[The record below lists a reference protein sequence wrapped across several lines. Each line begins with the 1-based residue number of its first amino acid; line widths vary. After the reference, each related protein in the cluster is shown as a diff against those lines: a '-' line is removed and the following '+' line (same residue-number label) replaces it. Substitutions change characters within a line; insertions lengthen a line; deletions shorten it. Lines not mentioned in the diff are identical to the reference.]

1 MKNRYLHRLYGNSRL
16 ARVISMGIMARF
28 ELMSLGGHKSKDVLD
43 LIRTTRQ
50 QRESLL
56 SGTEAFLVHSIARA
70 QSNLDGAMAE
80 VGVYQGC
87 SAKLISVASAGRTL
101 HLFDTFDG
109 LPEPDPAERKH
120 LRKSQYCSSLSSVR
134 SFLDHESGVIFHP
147 GCFPSTAA
155 GLEDERFSFVHLDVD
170 LKASTRAC
178 LEFFHPRMVPGGII
192 MTHDYSFL
200 DGVREAF
207 AEFLVGR
214 AGQLIELPTSQA
226 LLVCAGIA
234 APVAHSQ
241 SSFGRVQETI
251 PLSRSADRPQV
262 HGSVPVMAMT
272 QNGAPA

>member
-70 QSNLDGAMAE
+70 QSNLDGSMAE

-262 HGSVPVMAMT
+262 HGGVPVMAMT

>member
-1 MKNRYLHRLYGNSRL
+1 MKNRYLHRLYGSSRL

-43 LIRTTRQ
+43 LIRTTRRE
-50 QRESLL
+50 RESLL

-70 QSNLDGAMAE
+70 QSKLEGSMAE

-87 SAKLISVASAGRTL
+87 SAKLISAAGAGRAL

-109 LPEPDPAERKH
+109 LPEPDLAERKH
-120 LRKSQYCSSLSSVR
+120 LRQSQYRSSLSSVR
-134 SFLDHESGVIFHP
+134 RFLDREPGVVFHP
-147 GCFPSTAA
+147 GCFPATAA

-170 LKASTRAC
+170 LKSSTRAC
-178 LEFFHPRMVPGGII
+178 LEFFHPRMVPGGVI

-214 AGQLIELPTSQA
+214 SGQLIELPTSQA
-226 LLVCAGIA
+226 ILVCAGVPDPA
-234 APVAHSQ
+234 SPGQQAC
-241 SSFGRVQETI
+241 GRVQEAG
-251 PLSRSADRPQV
+251 PSRPSERAPVRDGV
-262 HGSVPVMAMT
+262 AVMAMT

>member
-70 QSNLDGAMAE
+70 QSNLDGSMAE

>member
-1 MKNRYLHRLYGNSRL
+1 MKNRYLHRLYGRSRL

-43 LIRTTRQ
+43 LIRTTRRE
-50 QRESLL
+50 RESLL

-70 QSNLDGAMAE
+70 QSKLEGSMAE

-87 SAKLISVASAGRTL
+87 SAKLISVAGAGRAL

-109 LPEPDPAERKH
+109 LPEPDIAERQH
-120 LRKSQYCSSLSSVR
+120 LRQSQYRSSLSSVR
-134 SFLDHESGVIFHP
+134 RFLDREPGVVFHP
-147 GCFPSTAA
+147 GCFPATAA

-170 LKASTRAC
+170 LKSSTRAC
-178 LEFFHPRMVPGGII
+178 LEFFHPRMVPGGVI

-214 AGQLIELPTSQA
+214 SGQLIELPTSQA
-226 LLVCAGIA
+226 ILVCAGVPAPALTGPPASGRAQEA
-234 APVAHSQ
+234 ATSRPAERPLVRDGVA
-241 SSFGRVQETI
+241 
-251 PLSRSADRPQV
+251 
-262 HGSVPVMAMT
+262 VMAMT

>member
-1 MKNRYLHRLYGNSRL
+1 MKNRYLHRLYGSSRL
-16 ARVISMGIMARF
+16 ARAISMGIMARI

-43 LIRTTRQ
+43 LIRTTRR

-70 QSNLDGAMAE
+70 QSNLDGSMAE

-87 SAKLISVASAGRTL
+87 SAKLISVASGGRIL

-134 SFLDHESGVIFHP
+134 SFLDHESGVVFHP
-147 GCFPSTAA
+147 GCFPGTAA

-170 LKASTRAC
+170 LKSSTRAC

-214 AGQLIELPTSQA
+214 SGQLIELPTSQA
-226 LLVCAGIA
+226 LLVCAGVA
-234 APVAHSQ
+234 ASVAHSP
-241 SSFGRVQETI
+241 SPHGRVQESA
-251 PLSRSADRPQV
+251 PPSRSTERPLV
-262 HGSVPVMAMT
+262 HDDAPVMAMT
-272 QNGAPA
+272 RNGAPA